1 MSTVSKRD
9 YYEIL
14 GVARTAD
21 ESALKSAYRKL
32 ALKYHPDRNPNNP
45 EAEERFKEAAEA
57 YSVLTDAEKRRLYD
71 TYGHQGL
78 AGAGSANVN
87 PDIFA
92 DFTDIFGDFFGFSDL
107 FGGGGGG
114 RRRNRAQRGD
124 DLRYDLEISFE
135 DSIRGLEAE
144 IQVPRAET
152 CATCNGTGAD
162 SADGWTDCS
171 VCRGRGE
178 VYYQQGFLSIRRTCS
193 QCGGKGKLLR
203 RPCRTCRGDGQTQV
217 THKLKVRIPPGV
229 DSGMKMRVAG
239 EGQAGVNGGPA
250 GDLYVFLT
258 VQPHP
263 VFERHEFDLH
273 CSLPINIAQAALG
286 CQVTIAT
293 LEGEETLSVPEGV
306 QSRDTLRLRGRGV
319 PLLNGGGR
327 GDLIVHVEVRT
338 PSKLSR
344 EQRRLLEQ
352 LRDVLPQDNKPAEK
366 SLFDKIRDYLM

>member
-1 MSTVSKRD
+1 MSTVSKRN

-14 GVARTAD
+14 GVSKSAD
-21 ESALKSAYRKL
+21 EPSLKSAYRKL

-57 YSVLTDAEKRRLYD
+57 YSVLTDTDKRRIYD

-78 AGAGSANVN
+78 SGAGASNVN

-92 DFTDIFGDFFGFSDL
+92 DFTDIFGDFFGFGDL

-114 RRRNRAQRGD
+114 RRRNRAQRGE

-135 DSIRGLEAE
+135 DSIQGLEAE
-144 IQVPRAET
+144 IQVPRSET
-152 CATCNGTGAD
+152 CATCKGTGAEG
-162 SADGWTDCS
+162 ADGWTDCS

-193 QCGGKGKLLR
+193 QCGGRGKLLR
-203 RPCRTCRGDGQTQV
+203 RPCKTCRGAGQIEA

-229 DSGMKMRVAG
+229 DNGMKMRVTG
-239 EGQAGVNGGPA
+239 EGQPGAHGGPA
-250 GDLYVFLT
+250 GDLFVFIA
-258 VQPHP
+258 VQPHAF
-263 VFERHEFDLH
+263 FERQEFDLH

-286 CQVTIAT
+286 CQVAIST
-293 LEGEETLSVPEGV
+293 LEGEETIKIPEGV

-319 PLLNGGGR
+319 PMLNGHGR
-327 GDLIVHVEVRT
+327 GDLIVHIEVRT
-338 PSKLSR
+338 PHKLTR
-344 EQRRLLEQ
+344 DQRRLLEQ
-352 LRDVLPQDNKPAEK
+352 LRELLPEDNQPAEK